1 MQRAHWPEVM
11 QANDLYRLP
20 FDAAKGRHFCI
31 VTETYLPE
39 INGVAQTLARLTEGL
54 RWEGHNV
61 SLVRPRQRGFDS
73 ANGPYDP
80 QLILVP
86 SIPLPGYRG
95 LHIGLPAG
103 AALRRCWNRQRPD
116 VVYVATQGPLGW
128 SAVAV
133 ARRLGIPV
141 FGGFHTNFDSYCKY
155 YHAGWL
161 RFFILRYLRNFHRR
175 TTGTLVPSA
184 ELRRRLR
191 ALGLRNVAVLGRG
204 VDCRLFAP
212 QHRSTELRRMW
223 RAAKDDLVI
232 LYVGRLAAEKNLAL
246 AIESYRA
253 MQRVNNAVKFVLVG
267 DGPLRAGLQKKHPD
281 LIFSGVHTGEQLA
294 RHYAS
299 ADIFLFPSETETFGN
314 VTLEAMASGLVV
326 IAYDYAAAHLHVRDG
341 ETGVLS
347 RYGDAE
353 GFVDAA
359 AKVARQ
365 PQRLVEIRRQARRHA
380 TAIDWELVVKRFA
393 ALLTV
398 YTQPSHAPTEPNSS
412 PSLSTAAPM
421 LPHELMYR
429 N

>member
-1 MQRAHWPEVM
+1 MI
-11 QANDLYRLP
+11 QAGTLSLP
-20 FDAAKGRHFCI
+20 QPNAANHCHFCI

-39 INGVAQTLARLTEGL
+39 INGVAQTLAQLTEGL
-54 RWEGHNV
+54 RLQGHRV
-61 SLVRPRQRGFDS
+61 SLVRPRQRGFDDAAVS
-73 ANGPYDP
+73 SDSK
-80 QLILVP
+80 LTLVP

-103 AALRRCWNRQRPD
+103 TVLRQCWQRQRPD

-212 QHRSTELRRMW
+212 QRRSTELRRLW
-223 RAAKDDLVI
+223 RAAKGDLVV
-232 LYVGRLAAEKNLAL
+232 LYVGRLAAEKNLDL

-253 MQRVNNAVKFVLVG
+253 MQRVNDSVKFVLVG

-281 LIFSGVHTGEQLA
+281 LIFSGMHTGEQLA

-314 VTLEAMASGLVV
+314 VTLEAMASGLAVV
-326 IAYDYAAAHLHVRDG
+326 AYDYAAAHLHICDG
-341 ETGVLS
+341 ETGMLAP
-347 RYGDAE
+347 YGDAA

-359 AKVARQ
+359 VRIAGQ
-365 PQRLVEIRRQARRHA
+365 PQRLVDLRRRARLHA
-380 TAIDWELVVKRFA
+380 ADIDWQLVVKRFA
-393 ALLTV
+393 ALLTE
-398 YTQPSHAPTEPNSS
+398 AIEPND
-412 PSLSTAAPM
+412 AAAKRNSAPA
-421 LPHELMYR
+421 LPPVQLRASARAEL
-429 N
+429 